1 MPSLPASRAEGDRLV
16 RDLLDYYGGLL
27 YWPGEGGGWEVP
39 NRDGGRSKSES
50 GTSPAPAP
58 ASVRARPV
66 PPSDLEPCESSR
78 TVLEGYLPS
87 IGRYAELGRVCS
99 TTDYVSRAL
108 GMRCAGG
115 RDGAEHPH
123 LVWATAA
130 DGGTALAWLAEQNAA
145 VRTGGAGDDDEDEE
159 ARPEGIAVPA
169 ELHRLM
175 REEAGL
181 LVEEEEEE
189 EGGNRDGWDGAAL
202 LMKGRGG
209 GKFVLI
215 PFLRRLVQGKKG
227 RPVVREKRAGKKG
240 AGKKGGRGGG
250 SPVPGSATRRDLREL
265 EALCGPFSFL
275 PVGAP

>member
-1 MPSLPASRAEGDRLV
+1 M

-145 VRTGGAGDDDEDEE
+145 VRTGGAGDEDEDEDEDEE

-181 LVEEEEEE
+181 LVEGGGGGGRQPRRMGRGGVANEGQGRREVRSHPVPEAPGPGKEGQASSQGE
-189 EGGNRDGWDGAAL
+189 EGGEE
-202 LMKGRGG
+202 GG
-209 GKFVLI
+209 GEEGGQG
-215 PFLRRLVQGKKG
+215 RRLAGARVGHETG
-227 RPVVREKRAGKKG
+227 PAGARGALRPVLLPARR
-240 AGKKGGRGGG
+240 
-250 SPVPGSATRRDLREL
+250 SPLTQATSSA
-265 EALCGPFSFL
+265 
-275 PVGAP
+275 VK